1 MSRMAKAT
9 KSRRQRRQFDDEFKA
24 QAVALVVEAERV
36 PAASRDLDLTETAL
50 RRWVKQAEAD
60 RTHGSTGLTTVER
73 EELARL
79 RRENRE
85 LRTDREILKKPRP
98 SSRSTGSKVR
108 LNCRGEGLLPGAMC
122 RALAVSP
129 SGFHAWCRR
138 PESARAKGDREL
150 RVFIRASFERHKHR
164 YGSPRILKDLV
175 EAGFRVVLFAHLAVA

>member
-1 MSRMAKAT
+1 MSRMAKVT

-24 QAVALVVEAERV
+24 QPSRWSSTAERV

-85 LRTDREILKKPRP
+85 LRTEREILKKPRP
-98 SSRSTGSKVR
+98 SSRSTSSEVR
-108 LNCRGEGLLPGAMC
+108 LDCRGEGLFPSPCDVSGA
-122 RALAVSP
+122 RGLAEWIPRLVP
-129 SGFHAWCRR
+129 AAGIG
-138 PESARAKGDREL
+138 ARQR
-150 RVFIRASFERHKHR
+150 
-164 YGSPRILKDLV
+164 
-175 EAGFRVVLFAHLAVA
+175 